1 MSQSTDETAPT
12 IAAVMPRAW
21 FIAEE
26 VATALV
32 VSESLVRQLTL
43 SGDLPCRRV
52 GRLIRYAQSDIDAF
66 VNSRQN
72 HPYPGLSTGFRTP
85 STHSASPVTR
95 APSLPSHGH

>member
-1 MSQSTDETAPT
+1 MNQNPDDVPTT

-21 FIAEE
+21 FTAEE

-52 GRLIRYAQSDIDAF
+52 GRLIRYTQSDIDSF
-66 VNSRQN
+66 VNSREN
-72 HPYPGLSTGFRTP
+72 HPYPGLSTGFRKP
-85 STHSASPVTR
+85 STHSA
-95 APSLPSHGH
+95 